1 MTKSENGEFKGSTK
15 QWMADTNARLDRIEE
30 KLDRVIERNIL
41 MATGISLVIS
51 IIGFF
56 INK

>member
-41 MATGISLVIS
+41 IASFISLAIGVA
-51 IIGFF
+51 GFF
-56 INK
+56 IKK